1 MSPEVD
7 TVLAETV
14 FAEIVI
20 VFVIV
25 LLSFWSLNPGRFFET
40 ICASN
45 GIPSYNVG
53 NAELNG

>member
-14 FAEIVI
+14 FAEIDN
-20 VFVIV
+20 VFAMVS
-25 LLSFWSLNPGRFFET
+25 LSLRSLNPGRFFGT

-53 NAELNG
+53 HV